1 MQIQYFY
8 SILFIELVNDN
19 FICRYGKEWSYGKL
33 ISEAYDI
40 ISVQAQTH
48 HSTVYLVRHKKLDVL
63 RTAKFVRKDTG
74 GYMRILREADFLKIL
89 RHSGIPLIYD
99 IAEDK
104 DSICIIEEF
113 ISGKSLTE
121 YVAEHRMLTAAQ
133 ITDFVLQICD
143 ILEYLHS
150 QGSKGMVHL
159 DLKPDNILIT
169 DTGSVKLI
177 DFDNAVRM
185 GERYATHYGSI
196 GFAAPEQY
204 HRLYQDCRADIY
216 SLGMLILYM
225 DNGHVQCHA
234 ESLHHKKFYPIVKK
248 CIHHSIWQRY
258 RSVKQV
264 RQAVYSLQAENE
276 LSENIKAQNISLYG
290 TKHGVGLGI
299 LLLIVLF
306 FMFGRQNSPKS
317 ESTQSNISN
326 ESSTYKNDAVY
337 RAGIYESQF
346 VIGENTI
353 NLEVALDEEQ
363 VKSVKVKNL
372 DESVET
378 MYPLMKSAVKDVSK
392 QLSSGVSIDEV
403 VLSKNS
409 MYTEKL
415 VLDAVKTVLDEQKL

>member
-1 MQIQYFY
+1 MSKTKI
-8 SILFIELVNDN
+8 V
-19 FICRYGKEWSYGKL
+19 
-33 ISEAYDI
+33 
-40 ISVQAQTH
+40 
-48 HSTVYLVRHKKLDVL
+48 VL
-63 RTAKFVRKDTG
+63 RMKEVVYTAVFG
-74 GYMRILREADFLKIL
+74 
-89 RHSGIPLIYD
+89 
-99 IAEDK
+99 
-104 DSICIIEEF
+104 
-113 ISGKSLTE
+113 
-121 YVAEHRMLTAAQ
+121 
-133 ITDFVLQICD
+133 
-143 ILEYLHS
+143 
-150 QGSKGMVHL
+150 
-159 DLKPDNILIT
+159 
-169 DTGSVKLI
+169 
-177 DFDNAVRM
+177 
-185 GERYATHYGSI
+185 
-196 GFAAPEQY
+196 
-204 HRLYQDCRADIY
+204 
-216 SLGMLILYM
+216 
-225 DNGHVQCHA
+225 
-234 ESLHHKKFYPIVKK
+234 
-248 CIHHSIWQRY
+248 
-258 RSVKQV
+258 
-264 RQAVYSLQAENE
+264 
-276 LSENIKAQNISLYG
+276 
-290 TKHGVGLGI
+290 GLGI